1 MRSPREAGLSLIE
14 MVGER
19 DGLIGSAGSPQRA
32 RAPARAEASVG
43 GLYNRHAEL
52 RSLPAKPLNR
62 QGWPIRC
69 LDRGEPIAVTGIDAI
84 MNRRSSKPNLT
95 ARLVGHIFGVLG
107 AMMGIEFDR
116 DLGQSAVYAPV
127 SLPGQRH
134 PADLGRAHQHR
145 PHCVG
150 AMARPR
156 ARGALP
162 RQDRSAGTALSRF
175 CLAAPSP
182 PAVPANTIGASRARA
197 RRYRRG

>member
-107 AMMGIEFDR
+107 AMMGIDSIVTSVNPQFMR
-116 DLGQSAVYAPV
+116 LFPFQASGIQ
-127 SLPGQRH
+127 QT
-134 PADLGRAHQHR
+134 
-145 PHCVG
+145 
-150 AMARPR
+150 
-156 ARGALP
+156 
-162 RQDRSAGTALSRF
+162 SAGLISIGLIALGLWLVLEREGRSRGKID
-175 CLAAPSP
+175 P
-182 PAVPANTIGASRARA
+182 PGPR
-197 RRYRRG
+197 